1 MLLLGV
7 SVLWYHWEESV
18 TLLNDASGH
27 QHPLEFIIY
36 ILPLVCTVFI
46 FISQTLS
53 LSLSLTQTFASLAG
67 KLELTTPRDAFI
79 TALCKSC
86 LPPHYTL
93 TVLNNASVAAST
105 SSSAAAASSS
115 SVNRGHQRS
124 PSQESQHQYYDA
136 EVCLSAF
143 ISLVCKEVLSS
154 HINTPSIHCT
164 MCF

>member
-1 MLLLGV
+1 MANLL
-7 SVLWYHWEESV
+7 
-18 TLLNDASGH
+18 
-27 QHPLEFIIY
+27 F
-36 ILPLVCTVFI
+36 ILPRMCTIFI
-46 FISQTLS
+46 FISQT

-136 EVCLSAF
+136 EVCLF
-143 ISLVCKEVLSS
+143 TVISHVCREMLSS
-154 HINTPSIHCT
+154 QINSLPIHCT